1 MSAQTMLGAVF
12 ASTPL
17 SQTATA
23 CVPPVSSFT
32 SQATNILPL
41 HKGGRN
47 RSIFFGG
54 DASHLTLFA
63 SGSKCHVAGFTR
75 SVTCSAPSESSAV
88 LATAA
93 DYLSEERDSLERTA
107 GQQFGAR
114 ESLSGDEGDAF
125 FVEDAGLD
133 EEDEEIDGL
142 AIANLGL
149 ARELEQGLANRN
161 IHRLFAIQ
169 VCPELLCL
177 YDWECRVQ

>member
-1 MSAQTMLGAVF
+1 MSAQSMLGAVF

-17 SQTATA
+17 SQTATS
-23 CVPPVSSFT
+23 CVPPVSSLT
-32 SQATNILPL
+32 NQASNILPL
-41 HKGGRN
+41 RKVGRN

-54 DASHLTLFA
+54 DASHLTLLS
-63 SGSKCHVAGFTR
+63 SGSKCHKAGFTR
-75 SVTCSAPSESSAV
+75 SVTCSAPADSSAV

-93 DYLSEERDSLERTA
+93 EYLTEDRDSLERTA

-114 ESLSGDEGDAF
+114 ESFSASEDDAS
-125 FVEDAGLD
+125 FVED

-149 ARELEQGLANRN
+149 AKELEQGLANRN

-169 VCPELLCL
+169 VC
-177 YDWECRVQ
+177 

>member
-1 MSAQTMLGAVF
+1 MSAQSMLGAVF

-17 SQTATA
+17 SQTATS
-23 CVPPVSSFT
+23 CVPPVSSLT
-32 SQATNILPL
+32 NPASNILPL
-41 HKGGRN
+41 RKGGRN

-54 DASHLTLFA
+54 DTFHLTLLS
-63 SGSKCHVAGFTR
+63 SGSKCHKGGFTR
-75 SVTCSAPSESSAV
+75 SVTCSAPAESSAV

-93 DYLSEERDSLERTA
+93 EYLSEERDSLERTA

-114 ESLSGDEGDAF
+114 ESFSASEDDASF
-125 FVEDAGLD
+125 DEDASLD

-161 IHRLFAIQ
+161 ILRLFAIQ
-169 VCPELLCL
+169 VC
-177 YDWECRVQ
+177 

>member
-1 MSAQTMLGAVF
+1 MSAQSMLGAVF

-17 SQTATA
+17 SQTATS
-23 CVPPVSSFT
+23 CVPPVSSLPN
-32 SQATNILPL
+32 QASNILPL
-41 HKGGRN
+41 RKGGRN

-54 DASHLTLFA
+54 DASHFTLLS
-63 SGSKCHVAGFTR
+63 SGSKCHKSGFTR
-75 SVTCSAPSESSAV
+75 SITCSAPAESSAV
-88 LATAA
+88 LANAE
-93 DYLSEERDSLERTA
+93 YLSEERDSLERTA

-114 ESLSGDEGDAF
+114 ESFSASE
-125 FVEDAGLD
+125 EDALEDEDASLD

-169 VCPELLCL
+169 VCL
-177 YDWECRVQ
+177 